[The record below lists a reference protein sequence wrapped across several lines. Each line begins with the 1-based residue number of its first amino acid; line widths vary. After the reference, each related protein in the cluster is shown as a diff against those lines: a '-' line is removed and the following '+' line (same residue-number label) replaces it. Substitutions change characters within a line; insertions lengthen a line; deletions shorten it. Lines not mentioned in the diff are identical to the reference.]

1 MSSVDEMDN
10 IEHAPKIRPGQVW
23 LCVEHH
29 EDPDADCSC
38 GLTPYLPRSEVEAL
52 ERQLAGAVDLAHDL
66 LEFVEAMDGDRP
78 KSLGPLKVV
87 VRAREFLTRAGGQS

>member
-52 ERQLAGAVDLAHDL
+52 ERQLAGAVEALEWIERFTSDRGDARMMEAGQARAHIH
-66 LEFVEAMDGDRP
+66 R
-78 KSLGPLKVV
+78 
-87 VRAREFLTRAGGQS
+87 RASAALGGQS

>member
-1 MSSVDEMDN
+1 MSSVDEMAV

-52 ERQLAGAVDLAHDL
+52 ERQLAGAVEALEWIERFTSDRGDARMMEAGQARAHIH
-66 LEFVEAMDGDRP
+66 R
-78 KSLGPLKVV
+78 
-87 VRAREFLTRAGGQS
+87 RASAALGGQS

>member
-1 MSSVDEMDN
+1 MSSVDEMAV

-52 ERQLAGAVDLAHDL
+52 ERQLAGAVEALAWIERFTSDRGDARMM
-66 LEFVEAMDGDRP
+66 EAGQA
-78 KSLGPLKVV
+78 
-87 VRAREFLTRAGGQS
+87 RAHIHRRASAALGGQS

>member
-52 ERQLAGAVDLAHDL
+52 ERQLAGAVDAEREALRMILKADQGDWDRTIPTLAQWA
-66 LEFVEAMDGDRP
+66 EARL
-78 KSLGPLKVV
+78 S
-87 VRAREFLTRAGGQS
+87 EIGGQS